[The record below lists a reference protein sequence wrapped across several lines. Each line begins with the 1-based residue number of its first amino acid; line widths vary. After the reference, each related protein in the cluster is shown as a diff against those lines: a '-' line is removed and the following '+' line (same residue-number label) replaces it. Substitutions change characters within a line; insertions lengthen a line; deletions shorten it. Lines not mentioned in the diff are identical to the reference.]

1 MGSDPSLSRAVRVAA
16 LLAAPVALAAQ
27 APVYIE
33 SPAFGGTSMFLEG
46 VSHMGRDSK
55 RQGTDSFFA
64 MSFSQGDF
72 GADKFFSRLEALKG
86 GDPESADAAARAIK
100 ENPWG
105 MRSHSFGLLVCEK
118 GASIAFS
125 REETTSLWAVDGIP
139 GVPGIEGLGGF
150 EVRRAVGDGLTFGY
164 TDRSDAFLYG
174 SAIRVERWALGAA
187 RCGPRGFS
195 MIGGADPNPEDP
207 LDYMET
213 QGRSFSYAMDAFLG
227 LELAS
232 GLRLGVQANRLN
244 ARRLGDVEEKTQYR
258 AGLQIDMGQVAQL
271 SIEKDLNEAARLPF
285 PAQART
291 EAASL
296 RIKANS
302 AVTFSVGAE
311 RRIIGEASSVR
322 CGAVVWLTGKQHHL
336 GAGFQ
341 FGGERSPWGAT
352 WKMY

>member
-1 MGSDPSLSRAVRVAA
+1 
-16 LLAAPVALAAQ
+16 LAAPSALSAQ
-27 APVYIE
+27 APAYIE
-33 SPAFGGTSMFLEG
+33 SPVFGGTSMFLEG

-86 GDPESADAAARAIK
+86 GDAESADAAARAIK
-100 ENPWG
+100 DGPWG
-105 MRSHSFGLLVCEK
+105 TRSHSFGLLVCEK
-118 GASIAFS
+118 GASIALS
-125 REETTSLWAVDGIP
+125 REETTSMWAVDGLP
-139 GVPGIEGLGGF
+139 DVPGIDGINGFDGF
-150 EVRRAVGDGLTFGY
+150 EVRRAVGDRLTFGY
-164 TDRSDAFLYG
+164 TDRNDAFLYG
-174 SAIRVERWALGAA
+174 SAIRVERWALGAT
-187 RCGPRGFS
+187 RCDPQGFS
-195 MIGGADPNPEDP
+195 MIGGTDPNPDDP
-207 LDYMET
+207 LDYTET

-258 AGLQIDMGQVAQL
+258 AGVQIDMGQVAQL

-285 PAQART
+285 PAPART

-296 RIKANS
+296 KIRANS
-302 AVTFSVGAE
+302 AVTFSLGAE
-311 RRIIGEASSVR
+311 RRIIGDASSVR
-322 CGAVVWLTGKQHHL
+322 YGAVVWLTGKQHHL